1 MNVFCYC
8 QLPKEITQ
16 EWGVPS
22 RGSDWVAGLRYASR
36 FSDFMLENW
45 GLILQKK
52 TICHNKV
59 WNVFLRD
66 HVFWEDKSNACFS
79 EKKKSKKQACVL
91 TARCAALK
99 APVDGAVS
107 RGKMGKAAFP
117 AQGHRAPAPS
127 TASPQRAERTHLL
140 VSYAWC
146 TRTKPGLCVFALISC
161 CFAPGGQSEAELTT
175 ELHPPPPS

>member
-1 MNVFCYC
+1 
-8 QLPKEITQ
+8 
-16 EWGVPS
+16 
-22 RGSDWVAGLRYASR
+22 
-36 FSDFMLENW
+36 MLENW

-117 AQGHRAPAPS
+117 AQGPPS
-127 TASPQRAERTHLL
+127 SCPLHSLSPEIRTYTFIGELCLVYAHQAWALCICSHILLFCTRESVRGWAHNWAASPARPLKQFAITF
-140 VSYAWC
+140 SY
-146 TRTKPGLCVFALISC
+146 LCVGVHLCTYLCRGTSV
-161 CFAPGGQSEAELTT
+161 EVRV
-175 ELHPPPPS
+175 